1 MKRYIQDVWKQ
12 LCLMRDLLLVGVL
25 FLGGLYVVGM
35 VIVVVLM
42 SGAEE
47 DSVFLMGSLMVVG
60 ALFYMCFFSAAQM
73 VTNYN
78 YAIAMG
84 QTRRQTLPAY
94 MAATWV
100 VYLVFDLA
108 VVLLHWIEQR
118 FLAVIYPGIVQEDVV
133 QPILRWQY
141 LLLIAL
147 AGMAV
152 TMLMGA
158 AITRFGR
165 TAYYVFWVVMLVI
178 LIGLPRGFTY
188 LKQYQSGSALTIAL
202 QQMTAYVGAHVQMVL
217 TAGAVAGSVIC
228 ILAACLMLR
237 RQQVSI

>member
-12 LCLMRDLLLVGVL
+12 FCLMRDLLLAGVL

-42 SGAEE
+42 SGTEE

-73 VTNYN
+73 VINYN

-84 QTRRQTLPAY
+84 QTLPAY
-94 MAATWV
+94 MTATWI
-100 VYLVFDLA
+100 VYLIFDLA

-118 FLAVIYPGIVQEDVV
+118 FLAVIYPGIVQEDVA

-147 AGMAV
+147 VGMAV

-158 AITRFGR
+158 AVTRFGR

-202 QQMTAYVGAHVQMVL
+202 QQMTAYVGAHVQLIL
-217 TAGAVAGSVIC
+217 TAGGVIGSVIC
-228 ILAACLMLR
+228 IIAACLMLR